1 MTRSMRLYFQVHP
14 ESFLYSALVTDMGRK
29 YNPDLERRVSSFA
42 MRIRDLREDHDL
54 TQEEVANL
62 LYIGQRTYADYELG
76 KIRIPVDSLII
87 LAKYYDIDMNYICG
101 VSRKK
106 APFPKDT
113 PDF

>member
-14 ESFLYSALVTDMGRK
+14 ENFLSFTLVADMRRK
-29 YNPDLERRVSSFA
+29 SNPDLERRVSSFA
-42 MRIRDLREDHDL
+42 RRIRDLREDHDL

-62 LYIGQRTYADYELG
+62 LFIGQRTYADYELG

-106 APFPKDT
+106 APFPKD
-113 PDF
+113 PPKF